1 MTRGELDTPALLLD
15 LDRFE
20 ANVRRL
26 STAIAAGGKDWRP
39 HSKGHKSPWI
49 ARRQMELGAIGVT
62 CAKVSEAE
70 VMVDGGIPSV
80 LIANELAAIAF
91 REPYETPRDRIEVPL
106 KSVPIELYLGE
117 YRKVGQPDETE
128 AEIDCFRSPETRERF
143 QAFVDRKR

>member
-26 STAIAAGGKDWRP
+26 SSAIAEGGKDWRP

-80 LIANELAAIAF
+80 
-91 REPYETPRDRIEVPL
+91 
-106 KSVPIELYLGE
+106 
-117 YRKVGQPDETE
+117 
-128 AEIDCFRSPETRERF
+128 
-143 QAFVDRKR
+143 